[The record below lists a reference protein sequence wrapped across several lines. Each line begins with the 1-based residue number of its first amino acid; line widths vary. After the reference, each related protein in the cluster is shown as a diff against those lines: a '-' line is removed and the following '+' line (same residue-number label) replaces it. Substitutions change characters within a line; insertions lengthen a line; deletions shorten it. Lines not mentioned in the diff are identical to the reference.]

1 MVVSEGTPTED
12 TEKYQEKIK
21 LLAKKLR
28 EQLNRTALLEDA
40 ILKYVSEADRSG
52 TMNPS
57 NLKILRDVV
66 TRK

>member
-1 MVVSEGTPTED
+1 MVVSEGTPEG

-28 EQLNRTALLEDA
+28 ESLNRSEKLEDA
-40 ILKYVSEADRSG
+40 ILKYVSEADRTG
-52 TMNPS
+52 TVNPK